1 MNYPRAKRNRLR
13 RLAAAALGCALL
25 LAAGGCASVFNREYV
40 SVSDHVDEYLEPET
54 MSRTAEVRNYA
65 QMRNTVLSMVEAGA
79 ESFMF
84 TTQDYTGSAKE
95 DISRACLEVTRETPI
110 GAYAVEYMTHYC
122 TQILTYYRIEV
133 FVTYKH
139 TPEEIAAVRRV
150 SGERELLEAV
160 VEDVVEYRPYAAYSF
175 VGVDADENLIRDAV
189 TKSYRTSPV
198 RLTDMPAIS
207 CSVYPND
214 GSVQKIIEIKY
225 DYSAPLEILSLRRA
239 AILSSAGAML
249 YDCPSEATALDVFE
263 AMSESCRYVPDGGSS
278 VHDAIVLGEAGPE
291 GIAMAFKLLC
301 DLTNVECLVVE
312 GKRDGEPYFWNIVR
326 IGDALYHSDVAE
338 CLASGPERAFM
349 LRDADMWGR
358 YLWDTAEYPPC
369 EGELTYEDL
378 FEDLEAEPPAPPEE
392 EPND

>member
-1 MNYPRAKRNRLR
+1 MIFPAAKRHKLR
-13 RLAAAALGCALL
+13 RIAAAALCCAL
-25 LAAGGCASVFNREYV
+25 AISAGGCASVFNREYV

-54 MSRTAEVRNYA
+54 MSRTNEVRNYA

-79 ESFMF
+79 ESFLF
-84 TTQDYTGSAKE
+84 TTQDYTGNAKE

-150 SGERELLEAV
+150 SGERELLESV
-160 VEDVVEYRPYAAYSF
+160 VEDVVEYRPYAAYGF
-175 VGVDADENLIRDAV
+175 VGIDADESLIRAAV
-189 TKSYRTSPV
+189 TESYRSSPV
-198 RLTDMPAIS
+198 RLTDMPDIS

-225 DYSAPLEILSLRRA
+225 DYSAPQEILSLRRA

-249 YDCPSEATALDVFE
+249 YDCPSDATALDVFE
-263 AMSESCRYVPDGGSS
+263 AMKPKCSFVPDGGNS
-278 VHDAIVLGEAGPE
+278 VHDAIVLGEAGCE
-291 GIAMAFKLLC
+291 GVAMAFKLLC
-301 DLTNVECLVVE
+301 DLTNVECLVAE

-326 IGDALYHSDVAE
+326 VGDGLYHSDIAE
-338 CLASGPERAFM
+338 CLANGPESSFM

-358 YLWDTAEYPPC
+358 YFWDTAEYPSC

-378 FEDLEAEPPAPPEE
+378 FEDLRNEPPSPPEE
-392 EPND
+392 GPND